1 MVKLNK
7 SYFEKGQ
14 EIFIR
19 KAIIANYFKCKKKKK
34 KKKKKK

>member
-14 EIFIR
+14 EIL
-19 KAIIANYFKCKKKKK
+19 IIKNIFAKYLKFKKKKK